1 MHKEIL
7 ANEQKNVLPLLTVFS
22 QSFGLV
28 GGTAMALIVGHRT
41 SVDFDL
47 ATIAQLKHNEIRD
60 TIKTKGYRIESTLVD
75 ETDELT
81 LVIQGVS
88 LRHRRGG
95 AASYGISG
103 RNPVPSRHG
112 GTGTGVKI
120 TFLKYPYPITFS
132 ENFDHR
138 IDLPDIR
145 SLAAMKAFA
154 LGRRAKWKDYVDLYF
169 FFLTHTL
176 KELVDKAGEIFGGE
190 FNEKLFREQ
199 LAYFKDVDHSEAV
212 HYMPGYE
219 TEIRVI
225 EGRLKEISLQKG

>member
-1 MHKEIL
+1 MHEEIL
-7 ANEQKNVLPLLTVFS
+7 ANEQKNVLPLLAVFS
-22 QSFGLV
+22 HSFGLV

-47 ATIAQLKHNEIRD
+47 ATRIDLKHDEIRD
-60 TIKTKGYRIESTLVD
+60 TIKTKGYRIASTLVD

-81 LVIQGVS
+81 LVVQ
-88 LRHRRGG
+88 
-95 AASYGISG
+95 
-103 RNPVPSRHG
+103 
-112 GTGTGVKI
+112 GVKI

-169 FFLTHTL
+169 FFQTHIL
-176 KELVDKAGEIFGGE
+176 KDLVDKAGEIFGDE

-199 LAYFKDVDHSEAV
+199 LTYFKDIDHSEAV
-212 HYMPGYE
+212 RYMPGYE
-219 TEIRVI
+219 TDRRVI
-225 EGRLKEISLQKG
+225 EDRLKEISLQKD